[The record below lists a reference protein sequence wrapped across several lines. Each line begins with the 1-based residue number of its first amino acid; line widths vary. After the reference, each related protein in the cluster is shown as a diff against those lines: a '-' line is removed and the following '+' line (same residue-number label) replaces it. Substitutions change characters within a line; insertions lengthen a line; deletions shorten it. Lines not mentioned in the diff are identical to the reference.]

1 MNKSAQEDVRKMI
14 MKKFEDEDE
23 CKGEGSIHKI

>member
-1 MNKSAQEDVRKMI
+1 

-23 CKGEGSIHKI
+23 CRGRGLIWKNSIQMKKLKNQC